1 MLYKSQTVREE
12 LSEFLLTQ
20 SFLLLA
26 LMGMFEDEKVVS
38 RWICGNPVGKFV
50 DFCRFSVNQLDG
62 LSVYIQ
68 PLQHN
73 IRKQM

>member
-1 MLYKSQTVREE
+1 MSRE

-38 RWICGNPVGKFV
+38 R
-50 DFCRFSVNQLDG
+50 
-62 LSVYIQ
+62 
-68 PLQHN
+68 
-73 IRKQM
+73 

>member
-1 MLYKSQTVREE
+1 MIVKTICVNKSQTVREE

-38 RWICGNPVGKFV
+38 R
-50 DFCRFSVNQLDG
+50 
-62 LSVYIQ
+62 
-68 PLQHN
+68 
-73 IRKQM
+73 